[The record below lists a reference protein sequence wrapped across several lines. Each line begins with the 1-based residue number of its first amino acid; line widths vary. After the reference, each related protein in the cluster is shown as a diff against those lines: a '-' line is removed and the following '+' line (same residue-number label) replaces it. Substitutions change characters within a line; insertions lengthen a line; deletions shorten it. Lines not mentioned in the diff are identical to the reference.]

1 MVDAVEE
8 VIQQLIDRVSSCCDF
23 LEQEFDFYSLDY
35 RRAPSLASASSV
47 GGSDLGD
54 LSDSELPLLGS
65 DEDSDKEFEKLQQ
78 FTYETRNHIFKREH
92 SNGILPQKKLKPE
105 YRLNASDL
113 HHEELASDD
122 EGSLD
127 DDAKFS
133 DDEKEKEYKAR
144 KMKSIP
150 CSGGRSEIKRGGI
163 GGKSWN
169 WHSVANR
176 IERYVI
182 IIIGQIIFLGTVVTL
197 KCCLIE
203 VDSIGEEAIEEQ
215 N

>member
-1 MVDAVEE
+1 LKKAILPKHELAFCCMCYTCKE
-8 VIQQLIDRVSSCCDF
+8 VKL
-23 LEQEFDFYSLDY
+23 DFYSLDY
-35 RRAPSLASASSV
+35 RKAPSLASASSV
-47 GGSDLGD
+47 GGSELGD
-54 LSDSELPLLGS
+54 LSDSELPFLGS
-65 DEDSDKEFEKLQQ
+65 EEDSDKEFERLQQ

-92 SNGILPQKKLKPE
+92 SDGIPPQKEPKPE
-105 YRLNASDL
+105 YRLNTSDL

-144 KMKSIP
+144 KMKGIP

-163 GGKSWN
+163 GGESWN

-182 IIIGQIIFLGTVVTL
+182 ISLGHVILLGTVVSL
-197 KCCLIE
+197 KCLTE